1 MRPDGCTR
9 ECRQS
14 MASVPTQCVVEAA
27 ASVRCT
33 QERAKQLH
41 LLGCTLTCMLILYE
55 RTMLVARSDADA
67 TRSLWSAS
75 GARPTPELRAHV
87 AIERRSTS
95 RRISCERR
103 ELPMR
108 SEAADLFCG
117 HLLAMGLTHGLQT
130 CFGIATAS
138 EGALIAQLCQRR
150 SHPHAQLT

>member
-55 RTMLVARSDADA
+55 RTMLLARSDADA
-67 TRSLWSAS
+67 TRSLWSVPGGEVDA
-75 GARPTPELRAHV
+75 
-87 AIERRSTS
+87 
-95 RRISCERR
+95 
-103 ELPMR
+103 
-108 SEAADLFCG
+108 
-117 HLLAMGLTHGLQT
+117 
-130 CFGIATAS
+130 
-138 EGALIAQLCQRR
+138 
-150 SHPHAQLT
+150 